1 MYTMVIGH
9 RNNRECQ
16 FAGQFKQN
24 NRKEDTMLQI
34 IRKKTNDNHGTS
46 IIFALAL
53 VLICTVVSSLI
64 IVAAASGSNR
74 SNQRIKQQRA
84 YFAISSASQLL
95 VEDLQDQGVFV
106 GQNQAKRYGCK
117 QYQKN
122 TIQQKTDGSFVV
134 GYEIPLYLIPGAST
148 SPIITDALHLTN
160 DIETKSVDDTQ
171 TTLNGLL
178 GDLIEKAAA
187 QVYQYGTAYEEN
199 FTIEVDNTET
209 RIPKVNCKFQMD
221 TLYNITIEVKAE
233 GSEYSLTV
241 NAKCSD
247 ITTTLEA
254 GAPHSCTHAVFYK
267 KEMENGEFVD
277 ATMNLEISGTNGLEK
292 TTIRWGVPEVIKGV
306 EP

>member
-1 MYTMVIGH
+1 
-9 RNNRECQ
+9 
-16 FAGQFKQN
+16 
-24 NRKEDTMLQI
+24 MLQI

-64 IVAAASGSNR
+64 IATAASGSSR

-122 TIQQKTDGSFVV
+122 TKLQKTDGSFIE
-134 GYEIPLYLIPGAST
+134 GYEIPEYLIPGAST
-148 SPIITDALHLTN
+148 PIITDALHMQ
-160 DIETKSVDDTQ
+160 DEIEGKDVVDTE

-178 GDLIEKAAA
+178 GELIKKAATK
-187 QVYQYGTAYEEN
+187 VYQYGTAYEEN

-241 NAKCSD
+241 NAKCADVS
-247 ITTTLEA
+247 ITLEE
-254 GAPHSCTHAVFYK
+254 GDEHSCTHAVFYK